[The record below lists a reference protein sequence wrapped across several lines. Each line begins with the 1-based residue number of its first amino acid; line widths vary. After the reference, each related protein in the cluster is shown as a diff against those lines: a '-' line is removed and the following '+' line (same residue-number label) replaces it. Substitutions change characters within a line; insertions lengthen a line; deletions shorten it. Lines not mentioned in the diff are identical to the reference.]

1 MSTTGSI
8 GRGELIPGVSGVEE
22 LLGMRCGGAA
32 LAAAMQSKM
41 RAAAVC
47 RVKGM

>member
-8 GRGELIPGVSGVEE
+8 GRGELIPGVSGVEK
-22 LLGMRCGGAA
+22 LLDMRCGGAA

-41 RAAAVC
+41 RAAAVR